1 MRIYQSSITSG
12 VLFDL
17 FERNEET
24 KINVLR
30 SYRTDGPETLRLLQ
44 AAPANINSLILDSGV
59 WALNQGTLKHKS
71 TVKTYEKFLTRN
83 KELFDFY
90 FNFDEK
96 FDGDTLEVNW
106 ANQIYLEKK
115 GQCPVPVIHSFEK
128 EELDHFKSL
137 REKYE
142 RIAIGS
148 TMTKNENEL
157 KDVVEQLKDIG
168 FKVHVFAYGSYK
180 KLIDLKAWSTD
191 CSSFAQWVSSGRV
204 IFFSKIREEEV
215 TFSFLPENGSGEP
228 NKDYIYSAKFVDR
241 DSILEEYQDY
251 MYQNLGFTENDLFT
265 ETSKRIA
272 ANAFYFSTLENIIT
286 EKQKSDGLE
295 FDIW

>member
-1 MRIYQSSITSG
+1 MRIYQSSITSA
-12 VLFDL
+12 VLAEL
-17 FERNEET
+17 YKRNQEI

-44 AAPANINSLILDSGV
+44 DAPENINSLILDSGV

-71 TVKTYEKFLTRN
+71 TVKTYEKFLSRN
-83 KELFDFY
+83 KESFDFY

-96 FDGDTLEVNW
+96 FDGDPLEVNW

-115 GQCPVPVIHSFEK
+115 GYFPVPVIHSFEK
-128 EELDHFKSL
+128 EELDHFKNL

-157 KDVVEQLKDIG
+157 KDVVERLKDLG
-168 FKVHVFAYGSYK
+168 YKVHVFAYGSYK

-191 CSSFAQWVSSGRV
+191 CSSFAQWVASGRV
-204 IFFSKIREEEV
+204 IFFSKIRDKEV
-215 TFSFLPENGSGEP
+215 TFSFFPEDGSGEP
-228 NKDYIYSAKFVDR
+228 NEDYIYSSKFVDR
-241 DSILEEYQDY
+241 DIILEEYQDY
-251 MYQNLGFTENDLFT
+251 IYQNLGFNENDIFT
-265 ETSKRIA
+265 ETSNRIA
-272 ANAFYFSTLENIIT
+272 ANAFYFSTLEKLIT
-286 EKQKSDGLE
+286 EKQKKDGVV
-295 FDIW
+295 FDVW